1 MRRDANQ
8 PRKTRRRHCK
18 SCDELFDPDPRAKER
33 QKHCSKAT
41 CQTTRQMQNQKDWCR
56 DNPDV
61 VAYDKRRWQ
70 QNHPGYSQQRR
81 IADPAMAEKNRHNTK
96 MRMQQRR
103 CEAVF
108 DKSKA
113 ILTQIVDRKKDKC
126 CLIRGDWLF
135 LRLTR
140 VSPWRKAAVMRH
152 TGKTLKRV
160 VNQLPKSKLYDLS
173 GVIKRG
179 RGHG

>member
-1 MRRDANQ
+1 MRQDASQ
-8 PRKTRRRHCK
+8 SKKTRRRHCK
-18 SCDELFDPDPRAKER
+18 SCGELFDPDRRAKER
-33 QKHCSKAT
+33 QKYCSKAE
-41 CQTTRQMQNQKDWCR
+41 CQTLRQIQNQKDWCLN
-56 DNPDV
+56 NPEV

-81 IADPAMAEKNRHNTK
+81 AANCALAEKNRQETK
-96 MRMQQRR
+96 IRMHEMRSK
-103 CEAVF
+103 VLF
-108 DKSKA
+108 DKSKV
-113 ILTQIVDRKKDKC
+113 ILTQVIDKNADKC
-126 CLIRGDWLF
+126 CLIRGNWLF

-152 TGKTLKRV
+152 TGKELKRV

-179 RGHG
+179 CDYG

>member
-1 MRRDANQ
+1 MRQAANQ

-18 SCDELFDPDPRAKER
+18 YCDELFDPDPRAKER
-33 QKHCSKAT
+33 QKYCSKVQ
-41 CQTTRQMQNQKDWCR
+41 CQTVRQMQNQKDWCR

-81 IADPAMAEKNRHNTK
+81 AADPAMKEQNRQDTK
-96 MRMQQRR
+96 IRMQQTRSKFK
-103 CEAVF
+103 F
-108 DKSKA
+108 DKSKV
-113 ILTQIVDRKKDKC
+113 ILTQVVDKNADKC
-126 CLIRGDWLF
+126 CLIRGQWLF

-140 VSPWRKAAVMRH
+140 VSPWRKAAVIRH
-152 TGKTLKRV
+152 TGKELKRV

-179 RGHG
+179 HDDG